1 VYPSIGLAAEA
12 RRTQRLALHLLL
24 LFITL
29 LTTSAMGARL
39 ADNFERNRAVGGDD
53 LLAVT
58 QIFTDP
64 ASLVRGLPFSL
75 VLLTILLAHEMGH
88 YLTCMYYRI
97 DASLPYFL
105 PSPLLIGTFGA
116 FIRIRSPITTKREL
130 FDIGVAGPI
139 AGFVLVLPFM
149 AIGLAYSKIIP
160 NIGNQ
165 GEINF
170 STPLLQRL
178 LEMAIFRGVPGNDIL
193 LHPIGRAA
201 WFGAFATALNLLP
214 IGQLDGGHILYSFAG
229 QYHKPLSRIF
239 ALALIPL
246 GFIYSW
252 SWLFWAAL
260 LVFFIKH
267 PRIYDEEP
275 IGWGRTKLAILAVL
289 MLILCFT
296 ATPIRA

>member
-1 VYPSIGLAAEA
+1 VYPAIGLAAEA

-24 LFITL
+24 LFITV

-39 ADNFERNRAVGGDD
+39 ADNFERNRPVSADD
-53 LLAVT
+53 LLSVT

-64 ASLVRGLPFSL
+64 ASLVRGLPFSIT
-75 VLLTILLAHEMGH
+75 LLTILLAHEMGH
-88 YLTCMYYRI
+88 YLTCVYYRI

-116 FIRIRSPITTKREL
+116 FIRIRSPITTKRSL
-130 FDIGVAGPI
+130 FDIGVAGPV
-139 AGFVLVLPFM
+139 AGFVLVVPLM

-160 NIGNQ
+160 NIGLQ
-165 GEINF
+165 GDINF
-170 STPLLQRL
+170 SVPLLQRL
-178 LEMAIFRGVPGNDIL
+178 LERVVFPSVSANDIL

-229 QYHKPLSRIF
+229 AYHKPISRVF
-239 ALALIPL
+239 ALALVPM
-246 GFIYSW
+246 GFLYSW

-260 LVFFIKH
+260 LLFFIRH

-275 IGWGRTKLAILAVL
+275 LGWGRTKLALLAAA

-296 ATPIRA
+296 ATPIRT